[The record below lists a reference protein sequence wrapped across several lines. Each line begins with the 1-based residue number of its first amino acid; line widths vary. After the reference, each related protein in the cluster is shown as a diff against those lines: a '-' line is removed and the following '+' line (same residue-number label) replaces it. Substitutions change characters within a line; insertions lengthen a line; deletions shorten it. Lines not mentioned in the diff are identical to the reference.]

1 MLGGVVKLQF
11 SCQVS
16 SLFRLEGFIERTGSV
31 GVEIVQHDADP
42 FSLREVGFNQII
54 HASRKIL
61 LGPLRGDL
69 DMPPTRQRLQEDE
82 QIAGAFPVVFIIKAF
97 GSARSTR

>member
-31 GVEIVQHDADP
+31 GVEIVQHDADAY
-42 FSLREVGFNQII
+42 SGENDQ
-54 HASRKIL
+54 
-61 LGPLRGDL
+61 
-69 DMPPTRQRLQEDE
+69 
-82 QIAGAFPVVFIIKAF
+82 
-97 GSARSTR
+97 